1 MKNLLF
7 ILFVAALV
15 PSGFGQNVPS
25 DTLPIFMFSEMV
37 SGSNWYK
44 KALIY
49 DEEGNR
55 IWLKK
60 NADSCCVVLIN
71 YKDTLIAP
79 NYQGQALE
87 KEMMKPVLSRV
98 AMDTILLSTYKKV
111 EDYCGVFDT
120 LTFARRKHPGQRN
133 SLDALCSRYHVDN
146 SNRELHG
153 ALLDAELLAQVYLLL
168 TGGQGQLFQGGSEAQ
183 SSAASSAQIK
193 RISTDRKPLK
203 VIHADQQEI
212 SQHEEFMGGIS

>member
-111 EDYCGVFDT
+111 EDYWIQNDYRSNG
-120 LTFARRKHPGQRN
+120 
-133 SLDALCSRYHVDN
+133 SL
-146 SNRELHG
+146 
-153 ALLDAELLAQVYLLL
+153 
-168 TGGQGQLFQGGSEAQ
+168 
-183 SSAASSAQIK
+183 
-193 RISTDRKPLK
+193 ISTSIVVRNEKGKLRREDLY
-203 VIHADQQEI
+203 D
-212 SQHEEFMGGIS
+212 EFGDVFRVLYYFQIINHK